1 VKLEFLKE
9 LSNKNTQLLT
19 NKHFMKPFKFKEFS
33 IHQDKCAMKIGTDG
47 VLLGAWISVDDYLDT
62 ILDIG
67 AGTGILSLML
77 AQRSD
82 AMTIDAV
89 EVDENAYEQTVEN
102 FEQSDWGDRLYCY
115 NASFQEF
122 ADEIADEQETYN
134 LIVSNPPFY
143 TDEFESDNIA
153 RNKARFTSSL
163 SFEELVAGVIK
174 ILSSD
179 GKFAVIIPFKE
190 EENFVNLAKSK
201 GLFLIRVCH
210 VQGNPTSEIK
220 RSLME
225 FSFHPTEIIK
235 EHLIIEV
242 ERHQYTDAY
251 INLTKDFYL
260 KM

>member
-1 VKLEFLKE
+1 MI
-9 LSNKNTQLLT
+9 T
-19 NKHFMKPFKFKEFS
+19 NKHVMKPFKFKEFS
-33 IHQDKCAMKIGTDG
+33 VHQDKTAMKIGTDG
-47 VLLGAWISVDDYLDT
+47 VLLGAWSSVDNYLDT

-67 AGTGILSLML
+67 AGTGIISLML

-89 EVDENAYEQTVEN
+89 DVDENAYEQTVEN
-102 FEQSDWGDRLYCY
+102 FEQSDWADRLYCY
-115 NASFQEF
+115 NADFQEF
-122 ADEIADEQETYN
+122 ADEIADEEETYD
-134 LIVSNPPFY
+134 LIISNPPFY
-143 TDEFESDNIA
+143 TDDFESDNIA
-153 RNKARFTSSL
+153 RNKARFTSAL
-163 SFEELVAGVIK
+163 SFEELLAGVVK

-201 GLFLIRVCH
+201 GLFFNRVCH

-225 FSFHPTEIIK
+225 FSFHHLEIKK
-235 EHLIIEV
+235 EHLIIEI
-242 ERHQYTDAY
+242 ERHQYTESY